1 MKFLFLSLF
10 YSVQLLASDYHCASD
25 HINDAIEI
33 NREHRS
39 LYKKGNEN
47 EAVKVINRLIFIEK
61 IMHPFS
67 ISLDRSAEKLIDNG
81 LAMWCEDFV
90 SMDSLP
96 EFQLKGPIPTKAFIP
111 FDKVKL
117 KQIRKKIRSF
127 EMSQAS
133 KLYLEIVAL
142 IENELNDKNYNC
154 VTRHFLE
161 SAARSLSL
169 AMVRNEFI
177 SVENKSDFLKAT
189 KKMMKQMS
197 LALWIAPSL
206 DQKAAK
212 LQSRG
217 VPVLCQEMPHIPY

>member
-1 MKFLFLSLF
+1 MKFFLLCLF
-10 YSVQLLASDYHCASD
+10 YSVQLFASDYHCASD

-39 LYKKGNEN
+39 LYKNGNDK
-47 EAVKVINRLIFIEK
+47 EAARVINRLIFIEK

-96 EFQLKGPIPTKAFIP
+96 DFQLTGPIPTKAFIP

-117 KQIRKKIRSF
+117 KQIRKKIKSF

-133 KLYLEIVAL
+133 KLYSEIVAI
-142 IENELNDKNYNC
+142 IEIDLEDKNYNC
-154 VTRHFLE
+154 VTKHFLE
-161 SAARSLSL
+161 STARSLKL
-169 AMVRNEFI
+169 AMQRNESI
-177 SVENKSDFLKAT
+177 ALENKKDFLKAT

-197 LALWIAPSL
+197 LALLVAPSL
-206 DQKAAK
+206 DRMAAK
-212 LQSRG
+212 VQMRG
-217 VPVLCQEMPHIPY
+217 VPVLCQEMPLIPY